1 MKELGRAN
9 VTKEQLDVVFDKEHK
24 GISVKDVVGS
34 VINVAG
40 FVVYDMGDNTFHLK
54 FFDDN
59 KNDFY
64 TSSQVFIKDFMR
76 YAKEVDTIPFTITVA
91 EGESKKGRKFL
102 FVTESRNNDRTAN
115 DNWKNINW

>member
-34 VINVAG
+34 VINVSG

-54 FFDDN
+54 FFDD
-59 KNDFY
+59 KENDFY